1 MKLDKKIEII
11 KESYRLYRQSLEFV
25 VINYSNMLAARP
37 YKKLLEKYTIFE
49 EFEDN

>member
-11 KESYRLYRQSLEFV
+11 KASYRLYRQSLEFV
-25 VINYSNMLAARP
+25 IMTHSTPGTDGP

-49 EFEDN
+49 EFEGN